1 LQAERYA
8 ALGLAGVRINAQAHG
23 AALDEVAQL
32 DNAGLALIRD
42 AAEAMRLSARAYHRV
57 LRVARTIADLDG
69 AEKIGRVHLAEA
81 LSYRALADEA
91 RRAA

>member
-1 LQAERYA
+1 
-8 ALGLAGVRINAQAHG
+8 
-23 AALDEVAQL
+23 
-32 DNAGLALIRD
+32 
-42 AAEAMRLSARAYHRV
+42 MRLSARAYHRV
-57 LRVARTIADLDG
+57 LRVARTVADLDG